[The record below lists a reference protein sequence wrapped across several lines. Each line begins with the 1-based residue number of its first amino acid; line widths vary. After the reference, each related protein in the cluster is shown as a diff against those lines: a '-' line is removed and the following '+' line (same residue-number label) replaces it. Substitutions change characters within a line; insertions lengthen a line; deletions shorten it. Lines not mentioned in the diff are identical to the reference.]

1 MNALLAKYEAYL
13 LTAVACLIVGF
24 GAGWTVHGWEMKA
37 SQAHAVQTQA
47 HQVVKTVEKQ
57 GQVTAKIE
65 ASDAKKQQQIH
76 TVFRTLER
84 EVPAHVTP
92 EVDRQYPVSNR
103 LVGVLDRALA
113 VPAVPDS
120 AGSADDAPAAPSAV
134 AESDLGAWATQ
145 VIEQY
150 NSTRQQLI
158 DLQAWVQAQYTG
170 RIPKEQSMVDWE
182 QMVKDGEA
190 EMVGGRLYKN
200 RVEVG
205 RLVDGKFV
213 ETDGGADA
221 GPSPARTEP
230 VVQAAQAVD
239 PNAPAPALAVDPVHT
254 HTVTEGPTLTLAEV
268 QASEAQSLGP
278 AEPQAHEVKPGDRPA
293 VDAAA
298 MLGD

>member
-1 MNALLAKYEAYL
+1 MNPLLAKIEGYL
-13 LTAVACLIVGF
+13 LTAVACLSVGF
-24 GAGWTVHGWEMKA
+24 GGGWMVHGWQMKA
-37 SQAHAVQTQA
+37 SQLHAVQAQA
-47 HQVVKTVEKQ
+47 QHVVKAVEKQ
-57 GQVTAKIE
+57 DQITARVE
-65 ASDAKKQQQIH
+65 ADDAQKQQQIR
-76 TVFRTLER
+76 TVYRTLER
-84 EVPAHVTP
+84 EVPVHVTP
-92 EVDRQYPVSNR
+92 EVDRQFPVSDR

-113 VPAVPDS
+113 VPAVPDA

-158 DLQAWVQAQYTG
+158 DLQAWVQAQRAG

-182 QMVKDGEA
+182 QLVKDGKA
-190 EMVGGRLYKN
+190 EMVGGRLYMN

-213 ETDGGADA
+213 EHEGGEEAA
-221 GPSPARTEP
+221 AAAPVVQAPAPAAEP
-230 VVQAAQAVD
+230 VVQVQE
-239 PNAPAPALAVDPVHT
+239 PVHT
-254 HTVTEGPTLTLAEV
+254 HTVTEGETVTLAD
-268 QASEAQSLGP
+268 ATAAEAKTLGP
-278 AEPQAHEVKPGDRPA
+278 VNPQSHDAKPADRPA